1 MNTSI
6 ANKAMLRFAKEY
18 AEQNGYTEANV
29 KEDRFWGNEADKL
42 MHPDKPQV
50 VLASYAAPVSEE
62 EQAKLGHWKV
72 PRMEIDSYWGH
83 PRIAVVDPEKN
94 FCCLAYDRDTNEF
107 RRPVL
112 AQERAGACSA
122 SQGKDRVVYPDDEGR
137 LRYAD
142 RTTKAIEYEELTR
155 KHLPQFRRTV

>member
-107 RRPVL
+107 TEGQFWRKNGLEL
-112 AQERAGACSA
+112 AQQVKAKIELYI
-122 SQGKDRVVYPDDEGR
+122 QMMKDGYDMQ
-137 LRYAD
+137 
-142 RTTKAIEYEELTR
+142 IEQQ
-155 KHLPQFRRTV
+155 KQ

>member
-18 AEQNGYTEANV
+18 AEQNGFTEAKV

-62 EQAKLGHWKV
+62 GLRHWEV
-72 PRMEIDSYWGH
+72 PRVEIDSYWGH

-94 FCCLAYDRDTNEF
+94 FCSLAYDGDTNEF
-107 RRPVL
+107 KEGQFWRKNGMEL
-112 AQERAGACSA
+112 AQMV
-122 SQGKDRVVYPDDEGR
+122 KGR
-137 LRYAD
+137 LELYIQMMKD
-142 RTTKAIEYEELTR
+142 GYDMKIEN
-155 KHLPQFRRTV
+155 Q